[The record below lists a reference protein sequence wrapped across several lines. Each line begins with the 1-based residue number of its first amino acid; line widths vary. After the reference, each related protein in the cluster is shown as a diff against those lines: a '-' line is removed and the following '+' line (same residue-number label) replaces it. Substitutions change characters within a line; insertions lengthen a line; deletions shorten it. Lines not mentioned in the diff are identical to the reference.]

1 MTAPASWPVV
11 CKVMVQ
17 ESVTEIDG
25 SLVQGSD
32 AVPLKSTWE
41 PLIDAAPQS

>member
-1 MTAPASWPVV
+1 
-11 CKVMVQ
+11 MVQ
-17 ESVTEIDG
+17 ESVTAIDG
-25 SLVQGSD
+25 SSGHGSD